1 MNSERPRT
9 NVERLRIPRTI
20 WALGFVSLFMDLSS
34 ELVHSLLPVF
44 LVTTLGASALTV
56 GVIEGIAESTAMLVK
71 VFSGAISDYLGRRKG
86 LLLLGYGL
94 AALSKPL
101 FPLAHSV
108 EVVFTARFLDR
119 IGKGIRGAPRDA
131 LVADVAPPAI
141 RGACFGLRQ
150 SMDTVGAVLG
160 PALAILLMSWLADIQ
175 LVLWFAVIP
184 AIMAVALIFVGVKE
198 PTASSGEREFRS
210 PINWRVLPDFS
221 TGYWWVVIIGGVFTL
236 ARFSEAFLVLR
247 AQQAGLSVTWVPL
260 VMVVMAVF
268 YTLSAYPAGWLSD
281 RISRT
286 KLLCMGMGLLIL
298 ADLLLAESSSVITM
312 MLGVGLWGLHMG
324 FSQGIL
330 ASLVAD
336 TAPMELKGT
345 AFGIY
350 NLVSGAC
357 MLIASV
363 LAGGIWQTM
372 GSENT
377 FLMGALLAATALLL
391 LFGSPRILQRPSKD
405 G

>member
-198 PTASSGEREFRS
+198 PTATLASANSALQSTGESFPTSPLAIGGSSLSEGSSHLPVSARRSWFYGRSRQVCRS
-210 PINWRVLPDFS
+210 P
-221 TGYWWVVIIGGVFTL
+221 G
-236 ARFSEAFLVLR
+236 
-247 AQQAGLSVTWVPL
+247 
-260 VMVVMAVF
+260 
-268 YTLSAYPAGWLSD
+268 
-281 RISRT
+281 SR
-286 KLLCMGMGLLIL
+286 
-298 ADLLLAESSSVITM
+298 
-312 MLGVGLWGLHMG
+312 W
-324 FSQGIL
+324 
-330 ASLVAD
+330 
-336 TAPMELKGT
+336 
-345 AFGIY
+345 
-350 NLVSGAC
+350 
-357 MLIASV
+357 
-363 LAGGIWQTM
+363 
-372 GSENT
+372 
-377 FLMGALLAATALLL
+377 
-391 LFGSPRILQRPSKD
+391 
-405 G
+405 

>member
-1 MNSERPRT
+1 MSSDSPNT

-56 GVIEGIAESTAMLVK
+56 GVIEGIAESTAMFAK
-71 VFSGAISDYLGRRKG
+71 IFSGAISDFIGRRKG
-86 LLLLGYGL
+86 LMLLGYGL
-94 AALSKPL
+94 AALTKPL

-131 LVADVAPPAI
+131 LVADVSPPEI

-160 PALAILLMSWLADIQ
+160 PALAILLMLWLADIQ
-175 LVLWFAVIP
+175 LVLWVAVIP
-184 AIMAVALIFVGVKE
+184 AAIAVTLIVTGVKE
-198 PTASSGEREFRS
+198 PVHAPSERKFRS
-210 PINWRVLPDFS
+210 PIHWRALLDFS
-221 TGYWWVVIIGGVFTL
+221 SGYWWVVVIGGVFTL

-247 AQQAGLSVTWVPL
+247 AQQLGFSATWTPL
-260 VMVVMAVF
+260 VMVVMALF

-286 KLLCMGMGLLIL
+286 KLLVVGMGLLIL
-298 ADLLLAESSSVITM
+298 ADLVLAQSSSAITM
-312 MLGVGLWGLHMG
+312 MLGVALWGLHMG

-336 TAPMELKGT
+336 KAPGKLKGT
-345 AFGIY
+345 AFGIF
-350 NLVSGAC
+350 NLVSGVC

-363 LAGGIWQTM
+363 LAGWLWQSI
-372 GSENT
+372 GSDST
-377 FLMGALLAATALLL
+377 FLVGALLAATALLL
-391 LFGSPRILQRPSKD
+391 LLLKNQ
-405 G
+405 

>member
-198 PTASSGEREFRS
+198 PTATSGEREFRS
-210 PINWRVLPDFS
+210 PINWRDLPDFS

-345 AFGIY
+345 AFGIF

-405 G
+405 C

>member
-1 MNSERPRT
+1 MSSESPRT
-9 NVERLRIPRTI
+9 GAERSGIPRTI

-34 ELVHSLLPVF
+34 EMVHSLLPVF
-44 LVTTLGASALTV
+44 MVTTLGASALTV
-56 GVIEGIAESTAMLVK
+56 GVIEGVAESTAMLIK
-71 VFSGAISDYLGRRKG
+71 VFSGAISDFMGRRKG
-86 LLLLGYGL
+86 LLLLGYGV

-131 LVADVAPPAI
+131 LVADVSPPSI
-141 RGACFGLRQ
+141 RGACYGLRQ

-160 PALAILLMSWLADIQ
+160 PAMAIVLMLWLADIQ

-184 AIMAVALIFVGVKE
+184 AIVAVALIFVGVKE
-198 PTASSGEREFRS
+198 PTPVSRERTFRS
-210 PINWRVLPDFS
+210 PIHWRVLPGFS
-221 TGYWWVVIIGGVFTL
+221 RGYWWVVVIGGVFTL

-247 AQQAGLSVTWVPL
+247 AQQTGLSVAWVPL
-260 VMVVMAVF
+260 VMVVMAIF
-268 YTLSAYPAGWLSD
+268 YALSAYPAGWLSD

-298 ADLLLAESSSVITM
+298 ADLVIAGSGSIITM
-312 MLGVGLWGLHMG
+312 MLGVALWGLHMG

-336 TAPMELKGT
+336 TAPMDLKGT
-345 AFGIY
+345 AFGIF
-350 NLVSGAC
+350 NLVSGVC

-363 LAGGIWQTM
+363 LAGAIWQGM
-372 GSENT
+372 GSVNT
-377 FLMGALLAATALLL
+377 FLAGALLAATALFLL
-391 LFGSPRILQRPSKD
+391 IAVERSRGRAS
-405 G
+405 